1 MTSNQIHSNKLVNTA
16 RRDFI
21 IKGTLAGGGLMLGL
35 GALPELALAQT
46 NGKYYDPNTPMKAGE
61 PEVNAWVSIR
71 PDDTVAIRIVR
82 SEMGQGTRTGLA
94 QLVAEELECNWKR
107 VITESPTPGESLAR
121 KRVWGEM
128 GTGGSRGIR
137 TSEDYVRRG
146 AAAARIML
154 VQAAA
159 NNWNVPASELK
170 VNKGVITHPQSGR
183 STTYGKV
190 AQQAALLT
198 PPDPKTITLKDPRTW
213 KVAGQ
218 PYARLDTAN
227 KVNGSKVFGV
237 DLQLPGML
245 CAAVKACPVFGGK
258 LVSYDEAKVKGL
270 RGVKGVVRV
279 NDYTV
284 AVVADTWW
292 RAKTALD
299 VLPIVWDE
307 GKGANTSS
315 ADINKALRA
324 GLDEQGDFW
333 QRKEGDALGAIA
345 SANKKVEAIYFTPYR
360 AHVNMEPMNATVRI
374 SGDRAEAWVPTQ
386 NGEASF
392 AALSEA
398 TGVPLDKCEVYKLDP
413 GTGLGRRGG
422 TQDYVTQAAMIAKQF
437 PGVPVKLIWSREEDM
452 THDYYHPIAMA
463 KMTAGLDAAGNLTGM
478 HIKVAGQSI
487 NATLAPSAIKDGKD
501 ERQLQGFYEK
511 GPDAQL
517 GYKFPSLL
525 TEYVMKNTHVP
536 VGPWRGVNT
545 NQNGIFME
553 CFMDECAKAANKDPL
568 QFRQALMQSHP
579 KHLAVLNAAA
589 QKGNWGKPLAPGV
602 HRGIAQFMGYA
613 SYSACVAEISVKG
626 NIVNIERLVFALNS
640 GHVVNP
646 YLTREQIEGSVVMA
660 LGAIFNPEI
669 TVENGRIKQ
678 QNLDSYPLLKLASA
692 PRVEVVLVPTY
703 DFWGGVGEPTIC
715 VVGPAVANAISA
727 AIGKPVRNFPLYKEN
742 LSLA

>member
-1 MTSNQIHSNKLVNTA
+1 MTLENVS
-16 RRDFI
+16 RRQFI
-21 IKGTLAGGGLMLGL
+21 VKGTLAGGGLMLGL
-35 GALPELALAQT
+35 GSLPELALAQAPI
-46 NGKYYDPNTPMKAGE
+46 NYDPNAPMKAGA
-61 PEVNAWVSIR
+61 PEVNAWVSIKS
-71 PDDTVAIRIVR
+71 DDTVIVRVVR

-94 QLVAEELECNWKR
+94 QLVAEELECNWKK
-107 VITESPTPGESLAR
+107 VTTESPTPGQSIAR
-121 KRVWGEM
+121 KRVWGEH

-137 TSEDYVRRG
+137 ISEDYVRRG

-159 NNWNVPASELK
+159 DQWKVPVSQLR
-170 VNKGVITHPQSGR
+170 VDKGVITDISTGR
-183 STTYGKV
+183 KTTYGKV
-190 AQQAALLT
+190 AELASTLT
-198 PPDPKTITLKDPRTW
+198 PPDPKSITLKDPRTW

-227 KVNGSKVFGV
+227 KVNGSKIYGI
-237 DLQLPGML
+237 DLQMPGML
-245 CAAVKACPVFGGK
+245 CAAVKSCPVFGGK
-258 LVSYDEAKVKGL
+258 LTSYDEAKVKNL
-270 RGVKGVVRV
+270 RGVKGVVKI
-279 NDYTV
+279 NDSTV

-299 VLPIVWDE
+299 VLPIVWAE
-307 GKGANTSS
+307 GKDANVSQD
-315 ADINKALRA
+315 DINKMLRA

-333 QRKEGDALGAIA
+333 QRKVGDAPEAIN
-345 SANKKVEAIYFTPYR
+345 SSSKKVEAIYFTPFR
-360 AHVNMEPMNATVRI
+360 AHVNMEPMNATVKI
-374 SGDRAEAWVPTQ
+374 SGNRAEAWVPTQ
-386 NGEASF
+386 NGEGSL

-398 TGVPLDKCEVYKLDP
+398 TGLDIANCEVYKLDS
-413 GTGLGRRGG
+413 GTGLGRRGS
-422 TQDYVTQAAMIAKQF
+422 TQDFVSYAAKVAQQY
-437 PGVPVKLIWSREEDM
+437 PGVPVKVVWSREEDL

-463 KMTAGLDAAGNLTGM
+463 KMTAGIDSSGNVTGM

-501 ERQLQGFYEK
+501 ERQMQGFYEK

-517 GYKFPSLL
+517 GYTFPTLL

-553 CFMDECAKAANKDPL
+553 CFMDECAKAAGKDPVK
-568 QFRQALMQSHP
+568 FRQALMQSHP
-579 KHLAVLNAAA
+579 KHLGVLNAAA
-589 QKGNWGKPLAPGV
+589 QKANWEKPLPAGTY
-602 HRGIAQFMGYA
+602 RGIAQFMGYA
-613 SYSACVAEISVKG
+613 SYSACVAEVAVDGNVVHVK
-626 NIVNIERLVFALNS
+626 RLVFALNS

-646 YLTREQIEGSVVMA
+646 YLTREQIEGSVAMA

-678 QNLDSYPLLKLASA
+678 QNLDTYPMLKLGST
-692 PRVEVVLVPTY
+692 PNIESVLVPTY

-727 AIGKPVRNFPLYKEN
+727 AIGRPVRNFPLYKEG